1 MRREIRFGNEI
12 CISSL
17 ILRSATDLRGEC
29 LMENLHDRIKDGITC
44 AYKFFSQFSES
55 LENRSSCTI
64 FQAGTQNVA
73 QDFSYLSKER
83 SFGWRDFDRGKKR
96 GERNLFVLSDE
107 EMAFRNGDYVKD
119 LSRDTFLWIDRHN
132 LDRPPT
138 RRANRYL
145 RVALRAAPLGIV
157 ARFSRGDVWQVKGV
171 VKGHEAIFFF
181 FFFSPSREAPF
192 LLLLFFSPPRSND
205 GIRC

>member
-1 MRREIRFGNEI
+1 MTVVDSLPHGQWAEEEGPARVGGGETVRREIRFGNEI

-44 AYKFFSQFSES
+44 AYKFFSQFSKS

-83 SFGWRDFDRGKKR
+83 SFGWRDFDRGKK
-96 GERNLFVLSDE
+96 GTYLFSQ
-107 EMAFRNGDYVKD
+107 
-119 LSRDTFLWIDRHN
+119 
-132 LDRPPT
+132 T
-138 RRANRYL
+138 RRRRFAT
-145 RVALRAAPLGIV
+145 GIT
-157 ARFSRGDVWQVKGV
+157 
-171 VKGHEAIFFF
+171 
-181 FFFSPSREAPF
+181 
-192 LLLLFFSPPRSND
+192 
-205 GIRC
+205 